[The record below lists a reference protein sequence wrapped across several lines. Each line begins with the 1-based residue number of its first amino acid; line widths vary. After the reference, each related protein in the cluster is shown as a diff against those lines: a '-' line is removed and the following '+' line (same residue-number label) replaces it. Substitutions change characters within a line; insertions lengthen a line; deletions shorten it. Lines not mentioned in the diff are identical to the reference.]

1 MKAKET
7 WKPVTISGFTGI
19 MLGAGAMYGT
29 QKLMTDTEDVVVEAE
44 EQMKE
49 VAANDD
55 LSFKEAF
62 EAARAEL
69 GPGGVF
75 HWHGGIY
82 GTYYADEWNA
92 MSEEEKAQ
100 FAQSVQQGTTATTED
115 DTNQLAEDTT
125 VVEEEDDSNDLAYTA
140 NDADAEEEEVASV
153 RVVEEKEEA
162 TAAVDQ
168 TDDDDVRILGYG
180 DVNLADG
187 SSVTVEEL
195 EINGQRVAVIDV
207 DKDGVGD
214 FAMSDLNYNNQPD
227 EGEII
232 DLHTGDVVSFEDQA
246 SMENVDAV
254 IDIMPA

>member
-1 MKAKET
+1 MKAKEN

-19 MLGAGAMYGT
+19 MLGAGAMFGT
-29 QKLMTDTEDVVVEAE
+29 QKLMTGDEEVTVEAE
-44 EQMKE
+44 DQMKE

-92 MSEEEKAQ
+92 MTDEEKAQ
-100 FAQSVQQGTTATTED
+100 FAQSVQQSTTDTD
-115 DTNQLAEDTT
+115 DDNANQLAEAT
-125 VVEEEDDSNDLAYTA
+125 VVEEEDNTNELSYTA
-140 NDADAEEEEVASV
+140 ADAEEEVVSV
-153 RVVEEKEEA
+153 KVVEEKEE
-162 TAAVDQ
+162 TAFAETAKD
-168 TDDDDVRILGYG
+168 DDDDVRIIGYG
-180 DVNLADG
+180 DVDLADG

-214 FAMSDLNYNNQPD
+214 FAMSDLNHNNRPD
-227 EGEII
+227 EGEVI
-232 DLHTGDVVSFEDQA
+232 DLHTGDVIGFDDNQTTA
-246 SMENVDAV
+246 DDVDSV

>member
-1 MKAKET
+1 MKAKEN

-29 QKLMTDTEDVVVEAE
+29 QKLMTGDEDVVVEAE
-44 EQMKE
+44 DQMKE

-92 MSEEEKAQ
+92 MTDEEKAQ
-100 FAQSVQQGTTATTED
+100 FAQSVQQGATDTANDE
-115 DTNQLAEDTT
+115 TNQLSEAT
-125 VVEEEDDSNDLAYTA
+125 VVEEEDNTNDLAYTA
-140 NDADAEEEEVASV
+140 ADAEEVGVSV
-153 RVVEEKEEA
+153 KVVEEKEE
-162 TAAVDQ
+162 TASAETAKD
-168 TDDDDVRILGYG
+168 DDDDVRIVGYG
-180 DVNLADG
+180 DVDLADG

-214 FAMSDLNYNNQPD
+214 FAMSDLNHNNRPD
-227 EGEII
+227 EGEVI
-232 DLHTGDVVSFEDQA
+232 DLHTGDVVSFDDNQTTA
-246 SMENVDAV
+246 DDVDSV